1 MTFRRRI
8 PALLLAPAAL
18 ALVAACNHNGRSE
31 SVRPGNVQVML
42 TAGSATTLMAR
53 TGASPAAP
61 ASTTLNDGSMTGS
74 DLLSRL
80 QNVNVTFSSMLARNM
95 DGDLIDLKIDL
106 PKTVDLLSLVN
117 GNQVTLPTGTLPAGT
132 YDQLVVVITHV
143 EFVFQDGT
151 KVELTPPGGG
161 WTKIIPVTPF
171 DVVEGQT
178 TTIELRFNPMN
189 AFGESG
195 GEFQF
200 SPDFDCT
207 RD

>member
-1 MTFRRRI
+1 MNFRRRI
-8 PALLLAPAAL
+8 PVLLPAFTAL
-18 ALVAACNHNGRSE
+18 ALIAACNHHSGGSD
-31 SVRPGNVQVML
+31 VRQGNVRVML
-42 TAGSATTLMAR
+42 TAGSATTLMSR
-53 TGASPAAP
+53 TGASPTAP
-61 ASTTLNDGSMTGS
+61 ASTVLNDGSMTGS

-80 QNVNVTFSSMLARNM
+80 QNVNVTFSSLLARNM

-106 PKTVDLLSLVN
+106 PKTVDLLSLMN
-117 GNQVTLPTGTLPAGT
+117 GNQVSLPAGTLPAGT

-151 KVELTPPGGG
+151 KIELTPPGGG

-171 DVVEGQT
+171 EVADGQT
-178 TTIELRFNPMN
+178 TTITLRFNPMN

-200 SPDFDCT
+200 FPDFDCSA
-207 RD
+207 D